1 MAVLG
6 AGILGLTF
14 TYFLSKL
21 RPDLQF
27 TIFEK
32 LKRPGG
38 WMSSP
43 KLHVNNTNESILF
56 EKGPR
61 TLRGVKDG
69 TLLMLDILRKLD
81 LDSQIEV
88 INEKCNA
95 NKKYILDSSGN
106 HSSA

>member
-1 MAVLG
+1 MTLTTLPQNAKVAVLG

-43 KLHVNNTNESILF
+43 KLHVNNTNESILLKRDQ
-56 EKGPR
+56 ELYVELKMG
-61 TLRGVKDG
+61 L
-69 TLLMLDILRKLD
+69 
-81 LDSQIEV
+81 
-88 INEKCNA
+88 
-95 NKKYILDSSGN
+95 Y
-106 HSSA
+106 

>member
-1 MAVLG
+1 
-6 AGILGLTF
+6 
-14 TYFLSKL
+14 
-21 RPDLQF
+21 
-27 TIFEK
+27 
-32 LKRPGG
+32 
-38 WMSSP
+38 MSSP

-88 INEKCNA
+88 LMKNVMPIRNI
-95 NKKYILDSSGN
+95 YLILQGN